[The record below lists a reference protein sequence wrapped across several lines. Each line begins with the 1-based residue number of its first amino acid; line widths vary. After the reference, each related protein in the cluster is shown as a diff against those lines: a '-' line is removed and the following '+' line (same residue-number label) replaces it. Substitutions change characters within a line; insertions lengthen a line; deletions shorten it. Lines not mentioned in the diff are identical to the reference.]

1 MKQAQTGSARELALS
16 LLIRGLIDRL
26 IEREL
31 IGPSDILAIRDFT
44 LDFTADIGGPIP
56 AGRPELYSNITQ
68 EVLTLWE
75 SLGVPKALS
84 ENEHGAVAH

>member
-1 MKQAQTGSARELALS
+1 MKHLQTGSARELALS

-56 AGRPELYSNITQ
+56 AGRPDLYSNIKQ

-75 SLGVPKALS
+75 SLGVPKGVS
-84 ENEHGAVAH
+84 EHDHISRAH